1 MIFQCLKQDLA
12 SALMTVQKA
21 ISTKPASTPILS
33 GIYLSAEEG
42 NVLTIQATDY
52 ELAIVTKI
60 KANVEQPG
68 KTVISGKFFTEIIKK
83 ISGNSINIE
92 MDEETKKVKISSEHA
107 QFTLVTMPHEEFPTI
122 KPLIGTNFIKLNS
135 NQFKDIIR
143 KTTFACSM
151 DEGRPLFTGCLFE
164 ITDGIFN
171 MVATD
176 THRMAIKTMDFTN
189 LTENVKIVI
198 PAKILNEIVRII
210 GNDENSEITILWQ
223 KNEISFAFEDIYI
236 KSRLIDGQFPNYRNV
251 VPANHT
257 LEIKINRANLAD
269 VIERV
274 SLLSSGL
281 YNVMKMSC
289 SGDNIIFS
297 TSNPDIGRATEV
309 ISAEITGP
317 EMEVI
322 FNSRYILDI
331 VKHLESDEIV
341 MKLNG
346 PNSAAL
352 IENPL
357 DKDYKYVITPV
368 RTNNM

>member
-1 MIFQCLKQDLA
+1 MIFQCLKHDLTN
-12 SALMTVQKA
+12 ALTNVQKA

-33 GIYLSAEEG
+33 GIYLAAGED
-42 NVLTIQATDY
+42 NILTIQATDY

-68 KTVISGKFFTEIIKK
+68 KTVISGKFFTDIIKK
-83 ISGNSINIE
+83 ISGNTINIE

-122 KPLIGTNFIKLNS
+122 KPLIGSNFIKLNS
-135 NQFKDIIR
+135 SNFKDIIK
-143 KTTFACSM
+143 KTTFACST
-151 DEGRPLFTGCLFE
+151 DESRPLFTGCLFE
-164 ITDGIFN
+164 IQDGLFS

-176 THRMAIKTMDFTN
+176 THRMAIKTMEFTN
-189 LTENVKIVI
+189 ITENVKIVI

-210 GNDENSEITILWQ
+210 GTDEASEITILWQ
-223 KNEISFAFEDIYI
+223 KNEISFAFEEVYI

-251 VPANHT
+251 VPSIHT
-257 LEIKINRANLAD
+257 LELKINRAKLAD

-289 SGDNIIFS
+289 AGENIIFS

-309 ISAEITGP
+309 ISAEIVGP

-322 FNSRYILDI
+322 FNSRFILDI
-331 VKHLESDEIV
+331 VKHLESDEIII
-341 MKLNG
+341 KLNG
-346 PNSAAL
+346 PNAAAL

-357 DKDYKYVITPV
+357 DKGYKYVITPV
-368 RTNNM
+368 RTSNM

>member
-12 SALMTVQKA
+12 NALVTVQKA
-21 ISTKPASTPILS
+21 ISTKPSSTPILS

-42 NVLTIQATDY
+42 NILTIQATDY

-68 KTVISGKFFTEIIKK
+68 KTVISGKFFTDIIKK
-83 ISGNSINIE
+83 ISGDSINIE
-92 MDEETKKVKISSEHA
+92 MDTETKKVKISSEHA
-107 QFTLVTMPHEEFPTI
+107 QFTLVTMPHDEFPTI

-135 NQFKDIIR
+135 SQFKDII
-143 KTTFACSM
+143 KQTTFACST

-164 ITDGIFN
+164 IQDGQFS

-176 THRMAIKTMDFTN
+176 THRMAIKTMAFEN
-189 LTENVKIVI
+189 ATENVKIVI

-210 GNDENSEITILWQ
+210 GNDEAGEITILWQ
-223 KNEISFAFEDIYI
+223 KNEISFAFADVYI

-251 VPANHT
+251 VPVIHT
-257 LEIKINRANLAD
+257 LEIKINRTNLIN
-269 VIERV
+269 VVERV
-274 SLLSSGL
+274 SLLSSGI

-289 SGDNIIFS
+289 SGDNVIFS

-309 ISAEITGP
+309 ISAEISGP

-331 VKHLESDEIV
+331 VKHLESDEIII
-341 MKLNG
+341 KLNG
-346 PNSAAL
+346 PSAAAL
-352 IENPL
+352 IESPL
-357 DKDYKYVITPV
+357 DPNYKYVITPV